1 MKRNLFTKS
10 RMSLVTLIGSV
21 TVAVTLSSF
30 AQNPGAPPTG
40 PGAGAAAAGGAG
52 TAAGGSPG
60 GEAQAERV
68 VVIGSNI
75 PTAEEV
81 GPNPVLNL
89 NRDFINK
96 TGEQTAEQLLRDQP
110 IMNSN
115 TVPTGNNG
123 TGQGGPPGS
132 SGVSLRGFDLSATL
146 VLVDGMRVVP
156 YLGGT
161 FVDLNTIPLPA
172 IESIEIL
179 KEGASAIYGADA
191 IAGVINIK
199 LWKDYRGAQYDVYYG
214 NTLDKDAAIYKG
226 DVLFGAGDDKISVNG
241 DIFYYHHNS
250 TFNIDR
256 GNSLSPPFLS
266 SNSSPWNLNVS
277 KAVAAAAGGTAVA
290 GTNPLEFAS
299 APDFTNGLAPA
310 SSYLYSGGR
319 VRTVGGIRPGFNF
332 NLFSSSFPEQERWG
346 GYAAFNDKV
355 CGEQVQLYGDFYYV
369 DSKTHDELA
378 PIATGSFLTTGQP
391 TLAIPPHSNL
401 MGVAPPNTP
410 RFAGQPASAVPGEI
424 QTNVPIDAF
433 NPFNPFNQIIS
444 GGSRARIFDFGNRFI
459 DTENEAWLTTLGVKG
474 DKLFDGNWGYDGAFR
489 YSQIYT
495 IAQIQTASASRLA
508 RIMNANDSIF
518 DPNSASFIGT
528 TVPYNPFTD
537 YRSPT
542 FASNIPSINYARANI
557 RDLTLSKEA
566 EFELR
571 AYTTD
576 LFDLPAGGVGLA
588 FGGEFR
594 RQNYDFNP
602 DDENKTGDQIG
613 VGFGHPSFGGRKAY
627 GIYGETN
634 IPIFSPAMGIPGFHS
649 LELTGAVRFE
659 EFLNNSSN
667 VVVPRW
673 GVRWQ
678 PFDEQLTLRSTFGY
692 GFLEPTL
699 GELFGAPAFLL
710 VTTTHNGVTEPE
722 TSFEITS
729 NKHLQPEDS
738 RNFTAGLVYTPKW
751 MPSGQTLTFSAD
763 FWDIERTGVVVV
775 PSAQEVVNRALSDTG
790 TSLTTQPGEIVQYD
804 PTTGSVNFV
813 KTNFFNN
820 GRQKGRGVDLSLQ
833 YQLQTQFGLF
843 TWLTRASYLDSFLFQ
858 LDSSQ
863 TTHEVSGRA
872 NNDPFEGAF
881 FGQVTIGDGWL
892 KWKGDSSLDWSWHN
906 LDLFVIERYFDG
918 FKEEFQSPAT
928 VALNEGTDIVTD
940 PTIPPHEHYVKQRWF
955 TDGQLS
961 YDLIFTPPVEE
972 KAVAG
977 YSKGGKEVLTG
988 KDGKAIE
995 STAAYSMPCWK
1006 NILNNTKLIV
1016 GCNNIFGEDP
1026 PKSFG
1031 FGSGN
1036 SNNYPGGLYDNLGR
1050 FYYVEMRKKF

>member
-1 MKRNLFTKS
+1 MEKPMTRNVLK
-10 RMSLVTLIGSV
+10 TLGLLRASFAAAIPLLIAAS
-21 TVAVTLSSF
+21 AF
-30 AQNPGAPPTG
+30 AQNPAPAP
-40 PGAGAAAAGGAG
+40 AGGAAP
-52 TAAGGSPG
+52 AAG

-81 GPNPVLNL
+81 GPAPVLAL
-89 NRDFINK
+89 NRDIIGK

-110 IMNSN
+110 IANSN
-115 TVPTGNNG
+115 TVPTSNNG
-123 TGQGGPPGS
+123 TSQGGPVGS
-132 SGVSLRGFDLSATL
+132 SAVSLRGFDVSATL
-146 VLVDGMRVVP
+146 ILVDGMRVVP

-172 IESIEIL
+172 VESIEIL

-250 TFNIDR
+250 TFNADR
-256 GNSLSPPFLS
+256 GNSLQPPFLS
-266 SNSSPWNLNVS
+266 SNASPYNLSIS
-277 KAVAAAAGGTAVA
+277 KAVAAAAGGTSVT
-290 GTNPLEFAS
+290 GTNPLEFS
-299 APDFTNGLAPA
+299 SPPDFTNGLAPA
-310 SSYLYSGGR
+310 SDYLYSGSR
-319 VRTVGGIRPGFNF
+319 IRTVGGIRPGFNF
-332 NLFSSSFPEQERWG
+332 NLFSSSYPEQERWG

-355 CGEQVQLYGDFYYV
+355 CGDMVQLYGDFYYV
-369 DSKTHDELA
+369 DAKEHDELA
-378 PIATGSFLTTGQP
+378 PIATGSFTTPGSP
-391 TLAIPPHSNL
+391 TLAIPPHMNL
-401 MGVAPPNTP
+401 NGVAPPNTP
-410 RFAGQPASAVPGEI
+410 RFVGQPDTSTLPGQQGEVA
-424 QTNVPIDAF
+424 TNTPIDAF

-444 GGSRARIFDFGNRFI
+444 GGTRARIFDFGNRLI

-474 DKLFDGNWGYDGAFR
+474 DKLFDGNWGYDGGFR

-495 IAQIQTASASRLA
+495 ISQIQTLSGSRFA
-508 RIMNANDSIF
+508 RILNGNDSIF
-518 DPNSASFIGT
+518 NPTSADFIGT
-528 TVPYNPFTD
+528 TTPYNPFTD
-537 YRSPT
+537 YREPT
-542 FASNIPSINYARANI
+542 FASNIPSINFATAHI

-566 EFELR
+566 QFDLKF
-571 AYTTD
+571 YTTD

-588 FGGEFR
+588 FGGDFR

-602 DDENKTGDQIG
+602 DDQNRTGDQAG
-613 VGFGHPSFGGRKAY
+613 VGFAHPSFGGRKAY
-627 GIYGETN
+627 AFFGETN
-634 IPIFSPAMGIPGFHS
+634 IPIFSPAMGIPGLHS
-649 LELTGAVRFE
+649 VEITAAVRFE
-659 EFLNNSSN
+659 DFLSNSTN

-673 GVRWQ
+673 GIRWQ

-692 GFLEPTL
+692 GFLEPSL
-699 GELFGAPAFLL
+699 AELFGAPAFLL
-710 VTTTHNGVTEPE
+710 APTSHSGNFEPE
-722 TSFEITS
+722 TTYEITS
-729 NKHLQPEDS
+729 NKNLQPEDS
-738 RNFTAGLVYTPKW
+738 RNFTAGFVYTPKW

-763 FWDIERTGVVVV
+763 FWDIERTGVVTV
-775 PSAQEVVNRALSDTG
+775 PSAQEVVNRFDSGAL
-790 TSLTTQPGEIVQYD
+790 LPGEVVSID
-804 PTTGSVNFV
+804 PASNSVNFV
-813 KTNFFNN
+813 KSSFFNS
-820 GRQKGRGVDLSLQ
+820 GRQKGRGVDLTLQ
-833 YQLQTQFGLF
+833 YQIQTQYGLF
-843 TWLTRASYLDSFLFQ
+843 TWLTQASYLDSFLFQ
-858 LDSSQ
+858 LDQ
-863 TTHEVSGRA
+863 TTITHEVSGRA

-892 KWKGDSSLDWSWHN
+892 KWKGNSSLDWSWHN
-906 LDLFVIERYFDG
+906 IDLFVIERYFDG
-918 FKEEFQSPAT
+918 FKEEFFPGA
-928 VALNEGTDIVTD
+928 
-940 PTIPPHEHYVKQRWF
+940 PPREHYVKQRWF

-961 YDLIFTPPVEE
+961 YDLIFTPPVES
-972 KAVAG
+972 APVAG
-977 YSKGGKEVLTG
+977 YSKGGKEVMTG

-1031 FGSGN
+1031 FEFGN